1 LKNLN
6 FLLFGISFAYILSEI
21 IFLGGFKK
29 IMENNQSKKN
39 WVLKAL
45 DVVERV
51 GNGLPHPTTMFII
64 FTLILIAVS
73 YVAAKMGVK
82 VSYETYDNATKSL
95 VTKETAVV
103 NLLSPNS
110 IRFMYTSV
118 ISNFTSFIALGTV
131 FTIIMGVG
139 VADGSGF
146 MAAVLK
152 KIVAVTPK
160 RAVTATVIFLGIMSN
175 VASSTGYVM
184 LVPLGAILFMSFGR
198 HPIAGLAA
206 TFAGV
211 SGGWSANLLIGTNDP
226 VFAGMST
233 EAARMID
240 PNYTVLP
247 TGNWYFM
254 VASTFLITFV
264 GTLVTEKIIEPR
276 LGEYIPEENI
286 AVDDISFDEKR
297 GMKFALISLVVFFI
311 IVGML
316 VVPENAL
323 LRNPTTGELLR
334 SPFMSGIV
342 FLMSMFFM
350 IPGIFYGIGARTIKS
365 DKDIINL
372 MVKSINNLSGFM
384 VLIFFAAQF
393 VVFFNYSNLGIILS
407 VKGANFLQETGFV
420 GVPLIFAFIVMT
432 AIINIFIAVDS
443 AKWAIMAPI
452 FVPMFMRIGFSPE
465 LTQAAYRVGDSCT
478 NVIAPLMPFFPLVVA
493 FAQKYDKKSG
503 MGTMISLMLPYSI
516 AFLIGWIILL
526 IIWFVFNIPLGIG
539 GGIHYLGM

>member
-1 LKNLN
+1 
-6 FLLFGISFAYILSEI
+6 
-21 IFLGGFKK
+21 
-29 IMENNQSKKN
+29 ME
-39 WVLKAL
+39 
-45 DVVERV
+45 
-51 GNGLPHPTTMFII
+51 
-64 FTLILIAVS
+64 
-73 YVAAKMGVK
+73 
-82 VSYETYDNATKSL
+82 
-95 VTKETAVV
+95 
-103 NLLSPNS
+103 
-110 IRFMYTSV
+110 
-118 ISNFTSFIALGTV
+118 
-131 FTIIMGVG
+131 
-139 VADGSGF
+139 
-146 MAAVLK
+146 AVLK
-152 KIVAVTPK
+152 KIVAITPK
-160 RAVTATVIFLGIMSN
+160 KAVTATVIFLGIMSN

-240 PNYTVLP
+240 PTYTVLP

-254 VASTFLITFV
+254 VASTFLITFI

-276 LGEYIPEENI
+276 LGKYIPEEEVKVN
-286 AVDDISFDEKR
+286 DISLDEKR
-297 GMKFALISLVVFFI
+297 GMKFALISLIVFFI
-311 IVGML
+311 VVGLL
-316 VVPENAL
+316 VLPENAL
-323 LRNPTTGELLR
+323 LRNPQTGELLR

-342 FLMSMFFM
+342 FLMSLFFM
-350 IPGIFYGIGARTIKS
+350 IPGIFYGIGSRKIKS
-365 DKDIINL
+365 DKDVIEL
-372 MVKSINNLSGFM
+372 MTKSINNLSGFM

-407 VKGANFLQETGFV
+407 VKGAEFLQNTGFV
-420 GVPLIFAFIVMT
+420 GIPLIFAFIVMT

-503 MGTMISLMLPYSI
+503 MGTLVSLMIPYSI
-516 AFLIGWIILL
+516 AFLLGWIVLL
-526 IIWFVFNIPLGIG
+526 IIWFLLGLPLGIG
-539 GGIHYLGM
+539 GGLFYSI

>member
-1 LKNLN
+1 M
-6 FLLFGISFAYILSEI
+6 A
-21 IFLGGFKK
+21 
-29 IMENNQSKKN
+29 NNQSKKN

-118 ISNFTSFIALGTV
+118 INNFTSFIALGTV

-152 KIVAVTPK
+152 KIVAVTPRK
-160 RAVTATVIFLGIMSN
+160 AVTATVIFLGIMSN

-233 EAARMID
+233 EAARMIN

-276 LGEYIPEENI
+276 LGEYIPEEKI
-286 AVDDISFDEKR
+286 AVDDISLDEKR

-323 LRNPTTGELLR
+323 LRNPATGELLR

>member
-1 LKNLN
+1 
-6 FLLFGISFAYILSEI
+6 
-21 IFLGGFKK
+21 
-29 IMENNQSKKN
+29 MENNQSKKN

-73 YVAAKMGVK
+73 YVTAKMGVK

-95 VTKETAVV
+95 VTKETAVI

-118 ISNFTSFIALGTV
+118 INNFTSFIALGTV

-152 KIVAVTPK
+152 KIVAVTPRK
-160 RAVTATVIFLGIMSN
+160 AVTATVIFLGIMSN

-233 EAARMID
+233 EAARMIN

-276 LGEYIPEENI
+276 LGEYIPEEKI
-286 AVDDISFDEKR
+286 AVDDISLDEKR

>member
-1 LKNLN
+1 
-6 FLLFGISFAYILSEI
+6 
-21 IFLGGFKK
+21 
-29 IMENNQSKKN
+29 MENNQSKKN

-73 YVAAKMGVK
+73 YITAKMGVK
-82 VSYETYDNATKSL
+82 VSYETYDSATKSL
-95 VTKETAVV
+95 VNKETVVV
-103 NLLSPNS
+103 NLLSPDS

-118 ISNFTSFIALGTV
+118 INNFTSFIALGTV

-152 KIVAVTPK
+152 KIVAVTPRK
-160 RAVTATVIFLGIMSN
+160 AVTATVIFLGIMSN

-233 EAARMID
+233 EAARMIN

-276 LGEYIPEENI
+276 LGEYIPEEKI
-286 AVDDISFDEKR
+286 AVDDISLDEKR

-311 IVGML
+311 VVGML

-516 AFLIGWIILL
+516 AFLIGWILLL

>member
-1 LKNLN
+1 
-6 FLLFGISFAYILSEI
+6 
-21 IFLGGFKK
+21 
-29 IMENNQSKKN
+29 MENNQSKKN

-73 YVAAKMGVK
+73 YVTAKMGVK

-118 ISNFTSFIALGTV
+118 INNFTSFIALGTV

-152 KIVAVTPK
+152 KIVAVTPRK
-160 RAVTATVIFLGIMSN
+160 AVTATVIFLGIMSN

-233 EAARMID
+233 EAARMIN

-276 LGEYIPEENI
+276 LGEYIPEEKI
-286 AVDDISFDEKR
+286 AVDDISLDEKR

>member
-1 LKNLN
+1 
-6 FLLFGISFAYILSEI
+6 
-21 IFLGGFKK
+21 
-29 IMENNQSKKN
+29 MENNQSKKN

-73 YVAAKMGVK
+73 YIAAKMGVK

-118 ISNFTSFIALGTV
+118 INNFTSFIALGTV

-152 KIVAVTPK
+152 KIVAVTPRK
-160 RAVTATVIFLGIMSN
+160 AVTATVIFLGIMSN

-233 EAARMID
+233 EAARMIN

-276 LGEYIPEENI
+276 LGEYIPEEKI
-286 AVDDISFDEKR
+286 AVDDISLDEKR

-465 LTQAAYRVGDSCT
+465 LTQAAYRVGDSYT

>member
-1 LKNLN
+1 
-6 FLLFGISFAYILSEI
+6 
-21 IFLGGFKK
+21 
-29 IMENNQSKKN
+29 MENNQSKKN

-73 YVAAKMGVK
+73 YITAKMGVK
-82 VSYETYDNATKSL
+82 VSYETYDSATKSL
-95 VTKETAVV
+95 VSKETAVV
-103 NLLSPNS
+103 NLLSPDS

-118 ISNFTSFIALGTV
+118 INNFTSFIALGTV

-160 RAVTATVIFLGIMSN
+160 KAVTATVIFLGIMSN

-211 SGGWSANLLIGTNDP
+211 SGGWSANLLIGTNEP
-226 VFAGMST
+226 VSAGMST
-233 EAARMID
+233 EAARMIN

-276 LGEYIPEENI
+276 LGEYIPEEKI
-286 AVDDISFDEKR
+286 AVDDISLDEKR

-323 LRNPTTGELLR
+323 LRNPATGELLR

-516 AFLIGWIILL
+516 AFLIGWILLL

>member
-1 LKNLN
+1 
-6 FLLFGISFAYILSEI
+6 
-21 IFLGGFKK
+21 
-29 IMENNQSKKN
+29 MENNQSKKN

-73 YVAAKMGVK
+73 YITAKMGVK
-82 VSYETYDNATKSL
+82 VSYEIYDSATKSL
-95 VTKETAVV
+95 ANKETAVV
-103 NLLSPNS
+103 NLLSPDS

-118 ISNFTSFIALGTV
+118 INNFTSFIALGTV

-160 RAVTATVIFLGIMSN
+160 RAVTATIIFLGIMSN

-276 LGEYIPEENI
+276 LGEYIPEEKI
-286 AVDDISFDEKR
+286 AVDDISLDEKR

-311 IVGML
+311 VVGML

-323 LRNPTTGELLR
+323 LRNPATGELLR

-516 AFLIGWIILL
+516 AFLIGWILLL

>member
-1 LKNLN
+1 
-6 FLLFGISFAYILSEI
+6 
-21 IFLGGFKK
+21 
-29 IMENNQSKKN
+29 MENNQSKKN

-51 GNGLPHPTTMFII
+51 GNGLPHTTTMFII

-73 YVAAKMGVK
+73 YITAKMGVK
-82 VSYETYDNATKSL
+82 VSYETYDSATKSL
-95 VTKETAVV
+95 VTKETAVI

-118 ISNFTSFIALGTV
+118 INNFTSFIALGTV

-276 LGEYIPEENI
+276 LGEYIPEEKI
-286 AVDDISFDEKR
+286 AVDDISLDEKR

>member
-1 LKNLN
+1 
-6 FLLFGISFAYILSEI
+6 
-21 IFLGGFKK
+21 
-29 IMENNQSKKN
+29 MENNQSKKN

-118 ISNFTSFIALGTV
+118 INNFTSFIALGTV

-152 KIVAVTPK
+152 KIVAVTPRK
-160 RAVTATVIFLGIMSN
+160 AVTATVIFLGIMSN

-233 EAARMID
+233 EAARMIN

-276 LGEYIPEENI
+276 LGEYIPEEKI
-286 AVDDISFDEKR
+286 AVDDISLDEKR

-311 IVGML
+311 VVGML

>member
-1 LKNLN
+1 MK
-6 FLLFGISFAYILSEI
+6 
-21 IFLGGFKK
+21 
-29 IMENNQSKKN
+29 NNQSKKN

-118 ISNFTSFIALGTV
+118 INNFTSFIALGTV

-152 KIVAVTPK
+152 KIVAVTPRK
-160 RAVTATVIFLGIMSN
+160 AVTATVIFLGIMSN

-233 EAARMID
+233 EAARMIN

-276 LGEYIPEENI
+276 LGEYIPEEKI
-286 AVDDISFDEKR
+286 AVDDISLDEKR

-323 LRNPTTGELLR
+323 LRNPATGELLR

>member
-1 LKNLN
+1 MSAK
-6 FLLFGISFAYILSEI
+6 I
-21 IFLGGFKK
+21 KK
-29 IMENNQSKKN
+29 EGWI
-39 WVLKAL
+39 LKAL
-45 DVVERV
+45 DKVEKI

-64 FTLILIAVS
+64 FTILLILLSWLAE
-73 YVAAKMGVK
+73 KNGLK
-82 VSYETYDNATKSL
+82 VSYEVYDPITKHL
-95 VTKETAVV
+95 TLKETAAVS
-103 NLLSPNS
+103 LLSKNS
-110 IRFMYTSV
+110 IRFMYTS
-118 ISNFTSFIALGTV
+118 IITNFTNFIALGTV

-146 MAAVLK
+146 MSAVLK
-152 KIVAVTPK
+152 KIVAITPK

-198 HPIAGLAA
+198 HPIAGMAA

-240 PNYTVLP
+240 PSYTVLP

-254 VASTFLITFV
+254 IASTFLITFI
-264 GTLVTEKIIEPR
+264 GTIVTEKIIEPR
-276 LGEYIPEENI
+276 LGTYIPDEKIQVN
-286 AVDDISFDEKR
+286 DISKDEKR

-311 IVGML
+311 VVGCL
-316 VVPENAL
+316 ILPTNGI
-323 LRNPTTGELLR
+323 LRNPQTGELLR

-342 FLMSMFFM
+342 FLMSLFFM
-350 IPGIFYGIGARTIKS
+350 IPGIFYGIGAGSIKS
-365 DKDIINL
+365 DKDIIDL
-372 MVKSINNLSGFM
+372 MTKSITNLSGFM
-384 VLIFFAAQF
+384 VLVFFAAQF

-407 VKGANFLQETGFV
+407 VKGAEFLKNTGFV
-420 GVPLIFAFIVMT
+420 GIPLIIVFIIMT

-478 NVIAPLMPFFPLVVA
+478 NVIAPLMPFFPLIVA

-503 MGTMISLMLPYSI
+503 VGTLISLMIPYSI

-526 IIWFVFNIPLGIG
+526 IIWYLFAIPLGIG
-539 GGIHYLGM
+539 GTLIYTI

>member
-1 LKNLN
+1 
-6 FLLFGISFAYILSEI
+6 
-21 IFLGGFKK
+21 
-29 IMENNQSKKN
+29 MENNQSKKN

-118 ISNFTSFIALGTV
+118 INNFTSFIALGTV

-152 KIVAVTPK
+152 KIVAVTPRK
-160 RAVTATVIFLGIMSN
+160 AVTATVIFLGIMSN

-233 EAARMID
+233 EAARMIN

-276 LGEYIPEENI
+276 LGEYIPEEKI
-286 AVDDISFDEKR
+286 AVDDISLDEKR

-393 VVFFNYSNLGIILS
+393 VVFFNYSNLEIILS

>member
-1 LKNLN
+1 
-6 FLLFGISFAYILSEI
+6 
-21 IFLGGFKK
+21 
-29 IMENNQSKKN
+29 MENNQSKKN

-73 YVAAKMGVK
+73 YITAKMGVK
-82 VSYETYDNATKSL
+82 VSYETYDSATKSL

-118 ISNFTSFIALGTV
+118 INNFTSFIALGTV

-264 GTLVTEKIIEPR
+264 GTLVPEKIIEPR
-276 LGEYIPEENI
+276 LGEYIPEEKI
-286 AVDDISFDEKR
+286 AVDDISLDEKR
-297 GMKFALISLVVFFI
+297 GMKFALISLVIFFI

-316 VVPENAL
+316 VIPENAL
-323 LRNPTTGELLR
+323 LRNPATGELLR

-420 GVPLIFAFIVMT
+420 GIPLIFAFIVMT

-516 AFLIGWIILL
+516 AFLIGWILLL

>member
-1 LKNLN
+1 MLRKQ
-6 FLLFGISFAYILSEI
+6 ET
-21 IFLGGFKK
+21 KK
-29 IMENNQSKKN
+29 SL
-39 WVLKAL
+39 VLRTL
-45 DVVERV
+45 DVVEKV
-51 GNGLPHPTTMFII
+51 GNGLPHPTTMFIL
-64 FTLILIAVS
+64 FTIILMVIS
-73 YVAAKMGVK
+73 YITAKMGVK
-82 VSYETYDNATKSL
+82 VSYETYDIFTKSL
-95 VTKETAVV
+95 VKKETEAI
-103 NLLSPNS
+103 NLLSSDS

-118 ISNFTSFIALGTV
+118 IKNFTNFIALGTV

-146 MAAVLK
+146 MSVVLK
-152 KIVAVTPK
+152 KIVAITPK
-160 RAVTATVIFLGIMSN
+160 KAVTATIIFLGIISN
-175 VASSTGYVM
+175 VASSTGYVV

-233 EAARMID
+233 EAARMLD

-247 TGNWYFM
+247 TGNWFFM
-254 VASTFLITFV
+254 VASTFLITFI

-276 LGEYIPEENI
+276 LGKYIPEEKI
-286 AVDDISFDEKR
+286 EVDDISLDEKR
-297 GMKFALISLVVFFI
+297 GMKFAVISLIIFFI
-311 IVGML
+311 IVGFL
-316 VVPENAL
+316 IFPKDAL
-323 LRNPTTGELLR
+323 LRNPVTGELLR
-334 SPFMSGIV
+334 SPFMDGIV
-342 FLMSMFFM
+342 FLMSLFFM
-350 IPGIFYGIGARTIKS
+350 IPGIFYGIGAKTIKS

-372 MVKSINNLSGFM
+372 MVSSINNLSGFM
-384 VLIFFAAQF
+384 ILIFFAAQF

-407 VKGANFLQETGFV
+407 VKGANFLKETGFV
-420 GVPLIFAFIVMT
+420 GIPLIFTFIVMT

-465 LTQAAYRVGDSCT
+465 LTQAAYRVGDSST

-503 MGTMISLMLPYSI
+503 MGTMVSLMLPYSI
-516 AFLIGWIILL
+516 AFLIGWMILL
-526 IIWFVFNIPLGIG
+526 VIWFAFNIPLGIG
-539 GGIHYLGM
+539 GPIHYLGV

>member
-1 LKNLN
+1 
-6 FLLFGISFAYILSEI
+6 
-21 IFLGGFKK
+21 
-29 IMENNQSKKN
+29 MENNQSKKN

-118 ISNFTSFIALGTV
+118 INNFTSFIALGTV

-276 LGEYIPEENI
+276 LGEYIPEEKI
-286 AVDDISFDEKR
+286 AVDDISLDEKR

-311 IVGML
+311 VVGML

-323 LRNPTTGELLR
+323 LRNPATGELLR

-516 AFLIGWIILL
+516 AFLIGWILLL

>member
-1 LKNLN
+1 M
-6 FLLFGISFAYILSEI
+6 A
-21 IFLGGFKK
+21 
-29 IMENNQSKKN
+29 NNQSKKN

-51 GNGLPHPTTMFII
+51 GNGLPHPTTVFII

-73 YVAAKMGVK
+73 YITAKMGVK
-82 VSYETYDNATKSL
+82 VSYETYDSATKSL
-95 VTKETAVV
+95 ITKETAVV
-103 NLLSPNS
+103 NLLSPDS

-118 ISNFTSFIALGTV
+118 INNFTSFIALGTV

-152 KIVAVTPK
+152 KIVAVTPR

-233 EAARMID
+233 EAARMIN

-276 LGEYIPEENI
+276 LGEYIPEEKI
-286 AVDDISFDEKR
+286 AVDDISLDEKR

-465 LTQAAYRVGDSCT
+465 LTRAAYRVGDSCT

-539 GGIHYLGM
+539 GGIHYLRM

>member
-1 LKNLN
+1 
-6 FLLFGISFAYILSEI
+6 
-21 IFLGGFKK
+21 
-29 IMENNQSKKN
+29 MENNQSKKN

-73 YVAAKMGVK
+73 YITAKMGVK
-82 VSYETYDNATKSL
+82 VSYETYDSATKSL
-95 VTKETAVV
+95 VNKETAVV
-103 NLLSPNS
+103 NLLSPDS

-118 ISNFTSFIALGTV
+118 INNFTSFIALGTV

-233 EAARMID
+233 EAARMIE
-240 PNYTVLP
+240 PNYTVLA

-276 LGEYIPEENI
+276 LGEYIPEEKI
-286 AVDDISFDEKR
+286 AVDDISLDEKR

-311 IVGML
+311 VVGML

-323 LRNPTTGELLR
+323 LRNPATGELLR

-516 AFLIGWIILL
+516 AFLIGWILLL

>member
-1 LKNLN
+1 
-6 FLLFGISFAYILSEI
+6 
-21 IFLGGFKK
+21 
-29 IMENNQSKKN
+29 MENNQSKKN

-118 ISNFTSFIALGTV
+118 INNFTSFIALGTV

-152 KIVAVTPK
+152 KIVAVTPRK
-160 RAVTATVIFLGIMSN
+160 AVTATVIFLGIMSN

-276 LGEYIPEENI
+276 LGEYIPEEKI
-286 AVDDISFDEKR
+286 AVDDISLDEKR

-311 IVGML
+311 VVGML

-323 LRNPTTGELLR
+323 LRNPATGELLR

>member
-1 LKNLN
+1 
-6 FLLFGISFAYILSEI
+6 
-21 IFLGGFKK
+21 
-29 IMENNQSKKN
+29 MENNQSKKN

-118 ISNFTSFIALGTV
+118 INNFTSFIALGTV

-152 KIVAVTPK
+152 KIVAVTPRK
-160 RAVTATVIFLGIMSN
+160 AVTATVIFLGIMSN

-233 EAARMID
+233 EAARMIN
-240 PNYTVLP
+240 PNYTVHP
-247 TGNWYFM
+247 TGNLYFM

-276 LGEYIPEENI
+276 LGEYIPEEKI
-286 AVDDISFDEKR
+286 AVDDISLDEKR

>member
-1 LKNLN
+1 
-6 FLLFGISFAYILSEI
+6 
-21 IFLGGFKK
+21 
-29 IMENNQSKKN
+29 MENNQSKKN

-118 ISNFTSFIALGTV
+118 INNFTSFIALGTV

-152 KIVAVTPK
+152 KIVAVTPRK
-160 RAVTATVIFLGIMSN
+160 AVTATVIFLGIMSN

-233 EAARMID
+233 EAARMIN

-276 LGEYIPEENI
+276 LGEYIPEEKI
-286 AVDDISFDEKR
+286 AVDDISLDEKR

-365 DKDIINL
+365 DKDIINF

-384 VLIFFAAQF
+384 VLLFFADQF
-393 VVFFNYSNLGIILS
+393 VIFFNYSNLGIILS

>member
-1 LKNLN
+1 
-6 FLLFGISFAYILSEI
+6 
-21 IFLGGFKK
+21 
-29 IMENNQSKKN
+29 MENNQSKKN

-73 YVAAKMGVK
+73 YVTAKMGVK

-118 ISNFTSFIALGTV
+118 INNFTSFIALGTV

-152 KIVAVTPK
+152 KIVAVTPRK
-160 RAVTATVIFLGIMSN
+160 AVTATVIFLGIMSN

-233 EAARMID
+233 EAARMIN

-276 LGEYIPEENI
+276 LGEYIPEEKI
-286 AVDDISFDEKR
+286 AVDDISLDEKR

-323 LRNPTTGELLR
+323 LRNPATGELLR

>member
-1 LKNLN
+1 
-6 FLLFGISFAYILSEI
+6 
-21 IFLGGFKK
+21 
-29 IMENNQSKKN
+29 MENNQSKKN

-118 ISNFTSFIALGTV
+118 INNFTSFIALGTV

-152 KIVAVTPK
+152 KIVAVTPRK
-160 RAVTATVIFLGIMSN
+160 AVTATVIFLGIMSN

-276 LGEYIPEENI
+276 LGEYIPEEKI
-286 AVDDISFDEKR
+286 AVDDISLDEKR

>member
-1 LKNLN
+1 
-6 FLLFGISFAYILSEI
+6 
-21 IFLGGFKK
+21 
-29 IMENNQSKKN
+29 MENNQSKKN

-73 YVAAKMGVK
+73 YVATKMGVK

-118 ISNFTSFIALGTV
+118 INNFTSFIALGTV

-152 KIVAVTPK
+152 KIVAVTPRK
-160 RAVTATVIFLGIMSN
+160 AVTATVIFLGIMSN

-233 EAARMID
+233 EAARMIN

-276 LGEYIPEENI
+276 LGEYIPEEKI
-286 AVDDISFDEKR
+286 AVDDISLDEKR

-323 LRNPTTGELLR
+323 LRNPATGELLR

>member
-1 LKNLN
+1 
-6 FLLFGISFAYILSEI
+6 
-21 IFLGGFKK
+21 
-29 IMENNQSKKN
+29 MENNQSKKN

-73 YVAAKMGVK
+73 YITAKMGVK
-82 VSYETYDNATKSL
+82 VSYETYDSATKSL
-95 VTKETAVV
+95 VNKETAVV
-103 NLLSPNS
+103 NLLSPDS

-118 ISNFTSFIALGTV
+118 INNFTSFIALGTV

-233 EAARMID
+233 EAARMLD

-276 LGEYIPEENI
+276 LGEYIPEEKI
-286 AVDDISFDEKR
+286 AVDDISLDEKR

-311 IVGML
+311 VVGML

-323 LRNPTTGELLR
+323 LRNPATGELLR

-478 NVIAPLMPFFPLVVA
+478 NVIAPLMPFFPLVMA

-516 AFLIGWIILL
+516 AFLIGWILLL

>member
-1 LKNLN
+1 
-6 FLLFGISFAYILSEI
+6 
-21 IFLGGFKK
+21 
-29 IMENNQSKKN
+29 MENNQSKKN

-73 YVAAKMGVK
+73 YITAKMGVK
-82 VSYETYDNATKSL
+82 VSYETYDSATKSL
-95 VTKETAVV
+95 VNKETAVV
-103 NLLSPNS
+103 NLLSPDS

-118 ISNFTSFIALGTV
+118 INNFTSFIALGTV

-233 EAARMID
+233 EAARMIN

-276 LGEYIPEENI
+276 LGEYIPEEKI
-286 AVDDISFDEKR
+286 AVDDISLDEKR

-478 NVIAPLMPFFPLVVA
+478 NVIASLMPFFPLVVA

>member
-1 LKNLN
+1 
-6 FLLFGISFAYILSEI
+6 
-21 IFLGGFKK
+21 
-29 IMENNQSKKN
+29 MENNQSKKN

-73 YVAAKMGVK
+73 YITAKMGVK
-82 VSYETYDNATKSL
+82 VSYETYDSATKSL
-95 VTKETAVV
+95 VNKETAVV
-103 NLLSPNS
+103 NLLSPDS

-118 ISNFTSFIALGTV
+118 INNFTSFIALGTV

-276 LGEYIPEENI
+276 LGEYIPEEKI
-286 AVDDISFDEKR
+286 AVDDISLDEKR

-311 IVGML
+311 VVGML

-323 LRNPTTGELLR
+323 LRNPATGELLR

-443 AKWAIMAPI
+443 AK
-452 FVPMFMRIGFSPE
+452 
-465 LTQAAYRVGDSCT
+465 
-478 NVIAPLMPFFPLVVA
+478 
-493 FAQKYDKKSG
+493 
-503 MGTMISLMLPYSI
+503 
-516 AFLIGWIILL
+516 
-526 IIWFVFNIPLGIG
+526 
-539 GGIHYLGM
+539 

>member
-1 LKNLN
+1 
-6 FLLFGISFAYILSEI
+6 
-21 IFLGGFKK
+21 
-29 IMENNQSKKN
+29 MENNQSKKN

-73 YVAAKMGVK
+73 YIAAKMGVK

-118 ISNFTSFIALGTV
+118 INNFTSFIALGTV

-152 KIVAVTPK
+152 KIVAVTPRK
-160 RAVTATVIFLGIMSN
+160 AVTATVIFLGIMSN

-233 EAARMID
+233 EAARMIN

-276 LGEYIPEENI
+276 LGEYIPEEKI
-286 AVDDISFDEKR
+286 AVDDISLDEKR

>member
-1 LKNLN
+1 
-6 FLLFGISFAYILSEI
+6 
-21 IFLGGFKK
+21 
-29 IMENNQSKKN
+29 MENNQSKKN

-73 YVAAKMGVK
+73 YITAKMGVK
-82 VSYETYDNATKSL
+82 VSYETYDSATKSL
-95 VTKETAVV
+95 VNKETAVV
-103 NLLSPNS
+103 NLLSPDS

-118 ISNFTSFIALGTV
+118 INNFTSFIALGTV

-152 KIVAVTPK
+152 KIVAVTPR

-233 EAARMID
+233 EAARMIN

-276 LGEYIPEENI
+276 LGEYIPEEKI
-286 AVDDISFDEKR
+286 AVDDISLDEKR

-311 IVGML
+311 VVGML

-516 AFLIGWIILL
+516 AFLIGWILLL

>member
-1 LKNLN
+1 
-6 FLLFGISFAYILSEI
+6 
-21 IFLGGFKK
+21 
-29 IMENNQSKKN
+29 MENNQSKKN

-118 ISNFTSFIALGTV
+118 INNFTSFIALGTV

-152 KIVAVTPK
+152 KIVAVTPRK
-160 RAVTATVIFLGIMSN
+160 AVTATVIFLGIMSN

-233 EAARMID
+233 EAARMIN

-276 LGEYIPEENI
+276 LGEYIPEEKI
-286 AVDDISFDEKR
+286 AVDDISLDEKR

>member
-1 LKNLN
+1 
-6 FLLFGISFAYILSEI
+6 
-21 IFLGGFKK
+21 
-29 IMENNQSKKN
+29 MENNQSKKN

-73 YVAAKMGVK
+73 YITAKMGVK
-82 VSYETYDNATKSL
+82 VSYETYDSATKSL
-95 VTKETAVV
+95 VNKETAVV
-103 NLLSPNS
+103 NLLSPDS

-118 ISNFTSFIALGTV
+118 INNFTSFIALGTV

-175 VASSTGYVM
+175 IASSTGYVM

-254 VASTFLITFV
+254 VASTFLITFI

-276 LGEYIPEENI
+276 LGEYIPEEKI
-286 AVDDISFDEKR
+286 AVDDISLDEKR

-516 AFLIGWIILL
+516 AFLIGWILLL

>member
-1 LKNLN
+1 
-6 FLLFGISFAYILSEI
+6 
-21 IFLGGFKK
+21 
-29 IMENNQSKKN
+29 MENNQSKKN

-118 ISNFTSFIALGTV
+118 INNFTSFIALGTV

-152 KIVAVTPK
+152 KIVAVTPRK
-160 RAVTATVIFLGIMSN
+160 AVTATVIFLGIMSN

-226 VFAGMST
+226 VFAGIST
-233 EAARMID
+233 EAARMIN

-276 LGEYIPEENI
+276 LGEYIPEEKI
-286 AVDDISFDEKR
+286 AVDDISLDEKR

>member
-1 LKNLN
+1 
-6 FLLFGISFAYILSEI
+6 
-21 IFLGGFKK
+21 
-29 IMENNQSKKN
+29 MENNQAKKN

-152 KIVAVTPK
+152 KIVAVTPRK
-160 RAVTATVIFLGIMSN
+160 AVTATVIFLGIMSN

-233 EAARMID
+233 EAARMIN

-276 LGEYIPEENI
+276 LGEYIPEEKI
-286 AVDDISFDEKR
+286 AVDDISLDEKR

-420 GVPLIFAFIVMT
+420 EVPLIFAFIVMT

>member
-1 LKNLN
+1 MLRKQ
-6 FLLFGISFAYILSEI
+6 ET
-21 IFLGGFKK
+21 KK
-29 IMENNQSKKN
+29 S
-39 WVLKAL
+39 WVLNIL

-51 GNGLPHPTTMFII
+51 GNGLPHPTTMFIL
-64 FTLILIAVS
+64 FTVVLIGIS
-73 YVAAKMGVK
+73 YITAKMGVK
-82 VSYETYDNATKSL
+82 VSYETYDTCTKSL
-95 VTKETAVV
+95 VEKETEVV
-103 NLLSPNS
+103 NLLSEDS
-110 IRFMYTSV
+110 LRFIYTSV
-118 ISNFTSFIALGTV
+118 IKNFTNFISLGTV
-131 FTIIMGVG
+131 FTIILGVG

-146 MAAVLK
+146 MSAVLK

-160 RAVTATVIFLGIMSN
+160 KAVTSTIIFLGIISN
-175 VASSTGYVM
+175 VASSTGYVV

-247 TGNWYFM
+247 TGNWFFM
-254 VASTFLITFV
+254 VASTFLITFI
-264 GTLVTEKIIEPR
+264 GTIVTEKIIEPR
-276 LGEYIPEENI
+276 LGKYVSDDKIEVN
-286 AVDDISFDEKR
+286 DISLDEKR
-297 GMKFALISLVVFFI
+297 GMKFAIISLIIFFI
-311 IVGML
+311 IVGFL
-316 VVPENAL
+316 VFPKDAL
-323 LRNPTTGELLR
+323 LRNPVTGELLR
-334 SPFMSGIV
+334 SPFMDGIV
-342 FLMSMFFM
+342 FLMSLFFM

-372 MVKSINNLSGFM
+372 MVGSINNLSGFM

-393 VVFFNYSNLGIILS
+393 VALFNHSNLGIILS
-407 VKGANFLQETGFV
+407 VKGANFLKETGFV
-420 GVPLIFAFIVMT
+420 GIPLIFAFMVMT

-465 LTQAAYRVGDSCT
+465 LTQAAYRVGDSST

-503 MGTMISLMLPYSI
+503 MGTMVSLMLPYSI
-516 AFLIGWIILL
+516 AFLIGWMILL
-526 IIWFVFNIPLGIG
+526 VIWFAFNIPLGIG
-539 GGIHYLGM
+539 GPIHYLGV